1 MASKK
6 QTRSGLSIA
15 RPSGAADV
23 PTSRHSDGRH
33 TAAYLAT
40 EQLVRVNFETTP
52 ERRRALK
59 AYAARHDAS
68 LRELGE
74 AWIDQLLA
82 DE

>member
-6 QTRSGLSIA
+6 TRSGLSVA
-15 RPSGAADV
+15 RPSGSADGA
-23 PTSRHSDGRH
+23 PSRHSDGRH
-33 TAAYLAT
+33 TAAYLAS

-52 ERRRALK
+52 ERRGALK
-59 AYAARHDAS
+59 AYAARKNVS

-74 AWIDQLLA
+74 EWIDQLLA